1 MAKRLKVLA
10 HPTRLMIVCHLLGGE
25 LFAQELLDLLGTT
38 KGNISQH
45 LTALLRQKIIARQSR
60 GRHNYYRIA
69 DDNMK
74 SLISHLKRL
83 YCPEFEIPSPQRST
97 KS

>member
-1 MAKRLKVLA
+1 
-10 HPTRLMIVCHLLGGE
+10 MIVCHLLGGE
-25 LFAQELLDLLGTT
+25 LYSQELLELLGTT

-45 LTALLRQKIIARQSR
+45 LTALMRQKIIARQSR

-69 DDNMK
+69 DDTMK
-74 SLISHLKRL
+74 SLIAHLKKL
-83 YCPEFEIPSPQRST
+83 YCPDFEIPTLHRST